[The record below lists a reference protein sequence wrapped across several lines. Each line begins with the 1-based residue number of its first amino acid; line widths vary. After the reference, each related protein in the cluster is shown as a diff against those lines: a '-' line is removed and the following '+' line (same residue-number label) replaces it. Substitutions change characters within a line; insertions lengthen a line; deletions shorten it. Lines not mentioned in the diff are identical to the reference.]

1 MTESSRRASSSDLH
15 SNMDRLKQFLTQ
27 KRKELKQKREFLLQ
41 LIGMLNQLLIGAS
54 AFLTALH
61 KFFS

>member
-1 MTESSRRASSSDLH
+1 
-15 SNMDRLKQFLTQ
+15 MDRLKPFSTQ

-41 LIGMLNQLLIGAS
+41 LMELLPQLLVGAA